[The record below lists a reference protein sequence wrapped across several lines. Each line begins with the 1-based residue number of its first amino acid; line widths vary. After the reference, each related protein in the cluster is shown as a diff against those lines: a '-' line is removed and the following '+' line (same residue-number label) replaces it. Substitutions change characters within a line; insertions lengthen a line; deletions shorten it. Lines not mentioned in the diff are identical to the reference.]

1 MARRFLGLC
10 LIILLAVGLWGCGD
24 DDDHHDSNTIPVAD
38 SGVDQNVTTGS
49 VVTLDGSASSDADGD
64 LLSYA
69 WSFTT
74 TPTGSTASLSDVTVV
89 RPTFTPDVDGD
100 YVLALVVNDGTDDS
114 AADSV
119 TITASTANSAPV
131 ANAGTDQN
139 VTTGTLV
146 TLDGSGSSDADGDT
160 LSFSWSFTSVPAG
173 SSAALSAATVA
184 APTFTPDLDG
194 DYVLALV
201 VNDGTD
207 DSVADS
213 VIITST
219 TANSAPVANAGLDQ
233 TVLTGSQV
241 TLDGSGSSDADGDT
255 LTYTWAFTSIPSG
268 SSASLSDANVTAPTF
283 TADLSG
289 DYVLSLVVNDGL
301 GDSLADSVTIT
312 AAGFI
317 PPANTVAVN
326 FTIDDTANQTY
337 TAADGLAWKGSFSFN
352 STTRLMTINGAW
364 SGPYVMLYDD
374 GPWTTGGHE
383 PEGATAGDSLW
394 GVTVWV
400 SNSATQNFEYGAI
413 SGSVNGS
420 DGSWIWVG
428 SNGTFT
434 VTSGSSTPIDAPGLV
449 IPAFGTIDLQLTID
463 ISANGSN
470 LDPSFA
476 GADYTDQVNVKGSA
490 WGWNTVAL
498 VDDGTKGDV
507 TAGDGI
513 YTFVLSENI
522 GAHDGLLHS
531 GDTPE
536 FIFVLGGVEYTSA
549 GVALSSGVNALID
562 SGSGWSTVPVETLSS
577 GSMATFVTVP

>member
-1 MARRFLGLC
+1 MVRRFWGLC
-10 LIILLAVGLWGCGD
+10 LILLLVVGLWGCGD
-24 DDDHHDSNTIPVAD
+24 DDNDHDGNTVPVAD

-64 LLSYA
+64 LLSYV

-74 TPTGSTASLSDVTVV
+74 TPTGSTASLSDATGV

-100 YVLALVVNDGTDDS
+100 YVLALVVNDGIDDS

-119 TITASTANSAPV
+119 TVIASTANSAPV

-139 VTTGTLV
+139 VTTSTVV

-160 LSFSWSFTSVPAG
+160 LTFSWSFTSTPSG
-173 SSAALSAATVA
+173 SSAALSSATVA

-207 DSVADS
+207 DSVTDS
-213 VIITST
+213 VTIIAS
-219 TANSAPVANAGLDQ
+219 TANSAPLANAGPDQ

-268 SSASLSDANVTAPTF
+268 SSAALSDINVVSPTF
-283 TADLSG
+283 TADLTG
-289 DYVLSLVVNDGL
+289 DYVLSLVVDDGL
-301 GDSLADSVTIT
+301 GSSLADSVTVT

-337 TAADGLAWKGSFSFN
+337 TTADGLAWKGSFGFN
-352 STTRLMTINGAW
+352 SATRLLTFDGAW
-364 SGPYVMLYDD
+364 GGPYVMLYDD
-374 GPWTTGGHE
+374 GPWTSGGHE

-400 SNSATQNFEYGAI
+400 SNSATRDFEYGAI

-420 DGSWIWVG
+420 DASWIWVG
-428 SNGTFT
+428 SNGTFH
-434 VTSGSSTPIDAPGLV
+434 VTAGSSTPIDAPGLV

-463 ISANGSN
+463 ISSNGAN
-470 LDPSFA
+470 LDPAFA
-476 GADYTDQVNVKGSA
+476 GADYTGQVTVKGSA
-490 WGWNTVAL
+490 WGWNEVAL
-498 VDDGTKGDV
+498 VDDGTKGDT

-513 YTFVLSENI
+513 YTFVLSENL
-522 GAHDGLLHS
+522 GLHDGLLYS

-549 GVALSSGVNALID
+549 GTAVSTGVNALVN

-577 GSMATFVTVP
+577 GSLALFVTVP